1 MSFALILVQ
10 NSQVY
15 NIVIFTALKN
25 QNYRNFY
32 FGTLIST
39 FGTSTQRVAQDW
51 LTLDLTSSAKSLGL
65 VVAAQFLPGVVFA
78 IYGGVLADRY
88 DQKRILFWLNFA
100 GFLIASTTGILVAT
114 GHINFEIVLISAFLL
129 GIFTGLE
136 VPVRQSYYVLLVG
149 DKNLPN
155 ALSWNQINLN
165 IGRLAGPITAGLLIE
180 RFGTSPGFLING
192 GTYLIAI
199 IFLMTINASLYFPA
213 HDLEESEN
221 KVTFFDSL
229 RYLRGNRTVLIPI
242 AVVCAIAMVGQD
254 MQMTSTLMARKV
266 FDVSPSSFGLL
277 VSILALGAIA
287 GSLAVACTNAEI
299 DIAFLGRKAW
309 YMGITWLL
317 VASAPNY
324 LTYAITLFFAG
335 YFAMGINI
343 SGNMSIRKFV
353 DPRHYGRIWGLY
365 ISFWVGALAIGGP
378 LLGWISET
386 FSIRSSVYFG
396 AVITL
401 IIALVLQIYVK
412 QTSPNAAKD
421 SLSSE

>member
-1 MSFALILVQ
+1 MVFS
-10 NSQVY
+10 
-15 NIVIFTALKN
+15 ALKN
-25 QNYRNFY
+25 QNYRKFY
-32 FGTLIST
+32 IGTLIST
-39 FGTSTQRVAQDW
+39 FGTCTQRVAQDW

-100 GFLIASTTGILVAT
+100 GFLIASTTGVLIAT

-136 VPVRQSYYVLLVG
+136 GPVRQSYYVLLVG

-180 RFGTSPGFLING
+180 YFGTSPGFLING

-199 IFLMTINASLYFPA
+199 IFLMTINASLYFRA
-213 HDLEESEN
+213 HDLEESGN

-277 VSILALGAIA
+277 VSILALGAIT
-287 GSLAVACTNAEI
+287 GSLAVARTSAEI
-299 DIAFLGRKAW
+299 DIAFLGRKAF
-309 YMGITWLL
+309 YMGLTWLL

-343 SGNMSIRKFV
+343 SGNMSIRKFA
-353 DPRHYGRIWGLY
+353 DPRHYGRIWGIY
-365 ISFWVGALAIGGP
+365 ISLWVAALAIGGP
-378 LLGWISET
+378 LLGWLSET
-386 FSIRSSVYFG
+386 FSVRSSIYFG
-396 AVITL
+396 AVVTL
-401 IIALVLQIYVK
+401 LISIGLHIYMK
-412 QTSPNAAKD
+412 LSPPNVVRDFDANG
-421 SLSSE
+421 